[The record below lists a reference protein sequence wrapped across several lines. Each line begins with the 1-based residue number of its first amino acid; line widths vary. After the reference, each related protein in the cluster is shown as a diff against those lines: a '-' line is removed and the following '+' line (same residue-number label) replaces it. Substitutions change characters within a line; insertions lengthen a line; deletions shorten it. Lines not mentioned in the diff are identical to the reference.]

1 LRSREADENYFV
13 QQLEIIVFSTTSIKR
28 RTESG
33 KRMSIKELSGEQ
45 RRQLIDTQ
53 QVFDTWRQAH
63 HEANHRFAG
72 SMRWGERNGTDYLLR
87 KIGQAERSLGRRG
100 VETERI
106 YDAFVSGRAENR
118 DRLAGLTN
126 RLDEL
131 APVNRALGL
140 GRVPVIAARILRECD
155 EAGLLGEHLTIVG
168 TNALYAYEAQAGVH
182 TESDLVA
189 SLDIDLL
196 YDARRRLSLALTGV
210 RTAGLIGLL
219 RAVDTSFAPIRPRTF
234 RAANRDGYLVDLIR
248 PEARDP
254 TRDKSKPALTDLPED
269 LEGAAIFGLG
279 WLVNS
284 PKMDVVAIDERGYPV
299 RMVVIDPRAF
309 ALHKAW
315 VSSREDREPVKARR
329 DFQQAQAAALIA
341 TRYLR
346 RTFESTE
353 LDALPKEL
361 RELAPKIAPANGDG
375 SKRLTKP
382 NW

>member
-1 LRSREADENYFV
+1 
-13 QQLEIIVFSTTSIKR
+13 
-28 RTESG
+28 
-33 KRMSIKELSGEQ
+33 MSIKELRGEQ

-87 KIGQAERSLGRRG
+87 KIRQAETSLGRRG

-106 YDAFVSGRAENR
+106 YEAFVGGRAENK

-168 TNALYAYEAQAGVH
+168 TNALYAYEAEAGVH
-182 TESDLVA
+182 TESDLAA

-196 YDARRRLSLALTGV
+196 YDARRHLSLALAGV

-219 RAVDTSFAPIRPRTF
+219 RAVDTSFAPIHPRSF
-234 RAANRDGYLVDLIR
+234 RAANPDGYLVDLIR

-254 TRDKSKPALTDLPED
+254 IRDKSKPALTDLPED

-346 RTFESTE
+346 RAFESAE

>member
-1 LRSREADENYFV
+1 
-13 QQLEIIVFSTTSIKR
+13 
-28 RTESG
+28 
-33 KRMSIKELSGEQ
+33 MSIKELRGEQ
-45 RRQLIDTQ
+45 RRQLIDTR

-72 SMRWGERNGTDYLLR
+72 SMRWGERNGAEYLLR
-87 KIGQAERSLGRRG
+87 KTKQTEKSLGRRG

-106 YDAFVSGRAENR
+106 YEAFVSGRAENR

-155 EAGLLGEHLTIVG
+155 EAGLLGEHLTIIG
-168 TNALYAYEAQAGVH
+168 TNALYAYEAEAGVQ
-182 TESDLVA
+182 TQSDLVA

-196 YDARRRLSLALTGV
+196 YDARRRLSLAFTGV
-210 RTAGLIGLL
+210 HAAGLIGLL
-219 RAVDTSFAPIRPRTF
+219 RAVDTSFAPIHKRSF

-254 TRDKSKPALTDLPED
+254 TRDKSKPA
-269 LEGAAIFGLG
+269 

-315 VSSREDREPVKARR
+315 VSSREDREPVKAKR
-329 DFQQAQAAALIA
+329 DFQQAQAAALMA

-346 RTFESTE
+346 RPFESTE

-361 RELAPKIAPANGDG
+361 RELAPKVAPANGDG
-375 SKRLTKP
+375 PKRLTEP
-382 NW
+382 NWLGQVR

>member
-1 LRSREADENYFV
+1 MNAPV
-13 QQLEIIVFSTTSIKR
+13 
-28 RTESG
+28 ESG
-33 KRMSIKELSGEQ
+33 KRMYINELRGEQ
-45 RRQLIDTQ
+45 RRQIIDTR
-53 QVFDTWRQAH
+53 QVFDTWRQAR

-72 SMRWGERNGTDYLLR
+72 SMRWGERNGADYLLR
-87 KIGQAERSLGRRG
+87 KIGQTEKSLGRRG

-106 YDAFVSGRAENR
+106 YEAFVSGRAENR

-140 GRVPVIAARILRECD
+140 GRVPAIAARILRECD
-155 EAGLLGEHLTIVG
+155 KAGLLGEHLTIVG
-168 TNALYAYEAQAGVH
+168 TNALYAYEAEAGVQ
-182 TESDLVA
+182 TQSDLVA

-196 YDARRRLSLALTGV
+196 YDARRRLSLAFTGV
-210 RTAGLIGLL
+210 HSAGLIGLL
-219 RAVDTSFAPIRPRTF
+219 RAVDRSFAPTHPRSF

-254 TRDKSKPALTDLPED
+254 IRDKSKPALTDLPED

-299 RMVVIDPRAF
+299 RMVVIDPRSF

-329 DFQQAQAAALIA
+329 DFQQAQAAALMA
-341 TRYLR
+341 TRYLQR
-346 RTFESTE
+346 PFESAE
-353 LDALPKEL
+353 LDALPKQL
-361 RELAPKIAPANGDG
+361 RDLAPKIAPANGDG
-375 SKRLTKP
+375 PKRLTEP